1 MSRGLSEVMMLLRLC
16 LSNIVVFVKATAP
29 NAKKGPFNQSGSNA
43 TYFYF
48 SRTENDVEGG
58 SKDV

>member
-1 MSRGLSEVMMLLRLC
+1 M
-16 LSNIVVFVKATAP
+16 KATTL
-29 NAKKGPFNQSGSNA
+29 NVIEKEHFNQSGSNA

-48 SRTENDVEGG
+48 SRTENDVEGD